1 MKKYFTP
8 STIARLIASGLL
20 LWALARH
27 AYGYYQIL
35 RWVVC
40 GAGAYSAY
48 TAMESK
54 KTSWA
59 WALGITAVLFNPIIP
74 IHLNRD
80 SWAIIDIAAAI
91 LIGVSTFF
99 CAEKTITA

>member
-8 STIARLIASGLL
+8 STITRLIASLLL
-20 LWALARH
+20 LWALDRH

-40 GAGAYSAY
+40 GVGAYS
-48 TAMESK
+48 TFVAMELEK
-54 KTSWA
+54 ISWA
-59 WALGITAVLFNPIIP
+59 WALGITAVVFNPIIP

-80 SWAIIDIAAAI
+80 TWAIIDIAAAI
-91 LIGVSTFF
+91 LFVLSTFF
-99 CAEKTITA
+99 AREKR